1 MGANEIGGKPL
12 ANQLD
17 LSSAYSFSD
26 SSSLKFTHENKYSQN
41 RYARDSSRASQSLER
56 LLSSYHP
63 GFKAL
68 TFRSGMAAI
77 ETLMSWAWI
86 KFDQF
91 YVQSEIYRK
100 SEAVIA
106 NLKNLSDRSVT
117 LLERNSSN
125 FTDLHNPK
133 SFFFFEFPS
142 NPHLRISSLW
152 GEIST
157 TPDRPFVFVDATLS
171 GLGNLNQDL
180 ENAVDVLCYS
190 LTKYIGGH
198 NDLMGGVLFVKSE
211 LYEEIW
217 ETRSRM
223 GNIIGPVE
231 AQLCQRSLQTFSIR
245 FQKQCENA
253 LIVLEGLLK
262 FRELGLLEDIFYPGY
277 ASNESELA
285 IAKKTIGLFGSVI
298 SFVVPGDRN
307 ALAEKFKGFKC
318 VKLSPSFG
326 STDSLIEICSLMS
339 RPTASSEE
347 LAMSGLEPNLVR
359 LSVGLEDPNLVLMD
373 IRKLLG

>member
-1 MGANEIGGKPL
+1 
-12 ANQLD
+12 
-17 LSSAYSFSD
+17 
-26 SSSLKFTHENKYSQN
+26 
-41 RYARDSSRASQSLER
+41 
-56 LLSSYHP
+56 
-63 GFKAL
+63 
-68 TFRSGMAAI
+68 MAAI

-100 SEAVIA
+100 SEAVIS
-106 NLKNLSDRSVT
+106 NLRNLSDRSVT
-117 LLERNSSN
+117 FLERNSSN

-152 GEIST
+152 SEIST

-180 ENAVDVLCYS
+180 ENAVDVVCYS

-198 NDLMGGVLFVKSE
+198 NDLIGGVLYVKSE

-262 FRELGLLEDIFYPGY
+262 FRELGLLEDIFYPGS

-307 ALAEKFKGFKC
+307 NLAEKLKGFKS
-318 VKLSPSFG
+318 VKISPSFG